1 MGQPLLLAH
10 RIMMVMVV
18 AQVMFVYMIGVVHRG
33 LNVVMILMERLAKI
47 ILERDIHWQWIQ
59 QELF

>member
-18 AQVMFVYMIGVVHRG
+18 TQVMFVYMIGVVHRG

>member
-10 RIMMVMVV
+10 RIMMVMVE

>member
-18 AQVMFVYMIGVVHRG
+18 TQVMFVYMIGVVHRG

-59 QELF
+59 QELI